1 MKKSIIALAVMAI
14 FGLAATTSCSHH
26 VSSTSSHTRYY
37 EGEQIIKRGEWRNCA
52 VCNGK
57 GSCAACKG
65 TGKISGN
72 QCKTCKGTGRCQ
84 TCKGQGGYE
93 VD

>member
-14 FGLAATTSCSHH
+14 FGLATTSCSHR
-26 VSSTSSHTRYY
+26 VTTTSSQTRYY
-37 EGEQIIKRGEWRNCA
+37 EGEQIVKHGEWRNCTT
-52 VCNGK
+52 CKGK
-57 GSCAACKG
+57 GSCNSCNG

>member
-1 MKKSIIALAVMAI
+1 MKKSVIALAIMAV
-14 FGLAATTSCSHH
+14 FGLAATTSCSHR
-26 VSSTSSHTRYY
+26 VSTTSSHTRYY

-57 GSCAACKG
+57 GSKS
-65 TGKISGN
+65 SGN
-72 QCKTCKGTGRCQ
+72 QCKACKGYGRCQ